1 MKVLRKILEKVFSTK
16 KFTQCKTSCTLQI
29 VVFEISD
36 NKNIGK
42 LFWKYKL
49 HFLDQ
54 AFCSF
59 NPSQIM
65 ILQFPIT
72 RASLPPSPPL
82 SYLTLASQLKPLSF
96 NTILI
101 ILFIDFPIFPTPFDQ
116 MLSQVLDKLNSMSSP
131 ANQIF
136 IKLVFKSHFSFKLRQ
151 HCQQQLYLHY
161 KVCWVLYKIVDA
173 PSFSQP

>member
-59 NPSQIM
+59 NPFQIM

-82 SYLTLASQLKPLSF
+82 SYLTLANSSPSPSTQSSSYYLS
-96 NTILI
+96 TS
-101 ILFIDFPIFPTPFDQ
+101 LFFPTPFDQ

-136 IKLVFKSHFSFKLRQ
+136 IKLVFKNHFSFKLGQ

-161 KVCWVLYKIVDA
+161 KVCWVLNKIVDA